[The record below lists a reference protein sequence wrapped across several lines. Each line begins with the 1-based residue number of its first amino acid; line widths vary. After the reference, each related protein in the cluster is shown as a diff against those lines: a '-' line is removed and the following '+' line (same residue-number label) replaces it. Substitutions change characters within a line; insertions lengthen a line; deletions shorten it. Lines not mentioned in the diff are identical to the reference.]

1 MDRKNTTTKQKPARS
16 SCRDEST
23 TVMPLPPSNAP
34 SSSKRTA
41 VPLTQPIVAPLGDS
55 KSKICEERWD
65 VYFHAFL
72 LHETKHSDCYYYK
85 GQWWFPE
92 NRRNEKTLHMF
103 VAASNLKY
111 YNLHLPNGKIMENL
125 MFRYVGQSNPQEEW
139 LHDYVGYNLN
149 LVTIDMQV
157 MSAQGVES
165 VVGVGM

>member
-55 KSKICEERWD
+55 KSKI
-65 VYFHAFL
+65 
-72 LHETKHSDCYYYK
+72 
-85 GQWWFPE
+85 
-92 NRRNEKTLHMF
+92 
-103 VAASNLKY
+103 NLKVSTSPRKIATLITWQY

-125 MFRYVGQSNPQEEW
+125 MFRYVGQSDPQEEW

-157 MSAQGVES
+157 MSTQGVEP